1 MTRKLEEMMMQGP
14 VVMGILNVT
23 PDSFSDGGR
32 HDGADAAIVRAL
44 EMIAQGADIIDIG
57 GESTRPGA
65 EPVSIDEEINR
76 TAPVIAALK
85 GRGALLSVDTRIP
98 ATMCA
103 ALEAGADMINDITAL
118 SHSPE
123 SLDIAARANVPVC
136 LMHMKGTPQTMQSA
150 PEYEDVVGEVLA
162 YLLAR
167 AETCVK
173 AGIAQENII
182 IDPGIGFGKT
192 LAHNLALLANLGRF
206 VETGFP
212 VLLGTSRKS
221 FIAAAANDQSLPDN
235 RLGGS
240 LASALRGYEAGV
252 KILRVHDV
260 RETVQALKI
269 WKAIKN

>member
-1 MTRKLEEMMMQGP
+1 MKHDLQKMIAQGP
-14 VVMGILNVT
+14 LVMGILNLT
-23 PDSFSDGGR
+23 PDSFSDGGL
-32 HDGADAAIVRAL
+32 HETQEAAVARAL
-44 EMIAQGADIIDIG
+44 KMIAEGAGIIDIG

-65 EPVSIDEEINR
+65 EPVTVEEEIRR

-85 GRGALLSVDTRIP
+85 GRGAILSIDTRNP
-98 ATMCA
+98 ETMSA
-103 ALEAGADMINDITAL
+103 ALAAGADMINDVTAL
-118 SHSPE
+118 ANPE
-123 SLDIAARANVPVC
+123 SLEIAARANVPVC

-150 PEYEDVVGEVLA
+150 PQYEDVVQEVLD

-167 AETCVK
+167 AKLCMK
-173 AGIAQENII
+173 AGIAKEKII

-192 LAHNLALLANLGRF
+192 LAHNLTLLAHLARF

-221 FIAAAANDQSLPDN
+221 FISAAANDQSQPEN

-240 LASALRGYEAGV
+240 LASALRGVEAGA

-260 RETVQALKI
+260 HETVQALKI
-269 WKAIKN
+269 WKAVN

>member
-1 MTRKLEEMMMQGP
+1 MKKNLQEMMAQGP

-23 PDSFSDGGR
+23 PDSFSDGGL
-32 HDGADAAIVRAL
+32 HETQEAAVARAL
-44 EMIAQGADIIDIG
+44 KMIAEGAAIIDIG

-65 EPVSIDEEINR
+65 EPVTVEEEIRR
-76 TAPVIAALK
+76 TVPVIAALK
-85 GRGALLSVDTRIP
+85 GRGAILSIDTRNP
-98 ATMCA
+98 ETMSA
-103 ALEAGADMINDITAL
+103 ALTAGADMINDVTAL
-118 SHSPE
+118 QNPQ
-123 SLDIAARANVPVC
+123 SLVIAARANVPVC

-150 PEYEDVVGEVLA
+150 PEYEDVVQEVLD

-167 AETCVK
+167 AETCIK
-173 AGIAQENII
+173 EGMAKENII

-192 LAHNLALLANLGRF
+192 LAQNLQLLANLERF

-221 FIAAAANDQSLPDN
+221 FIAAAANDQAPPDS

-240 LASALRGYEAGV
+240 LASALRGVEAGV

-260 RETVQALKI
+260 HETVQALKI
-269 WKAIKN
+269 WKAVN